1 MENINGDFS
10 YDQWLKFLNFF
21 SPDGFFFS
29 DRNRLTPLNPSVN
42 CYWNN
47 F

>member
-10 YDQWLKFLNFF
+10 YDQWLKFVKFF
-21 SPDGFFFS
+21 SPDGFFS
-29 DRNRLTPLNPSVN
+29 DSDRLTPLNPSVN